1 MKEKALAN
9 LVLGSSGF
17 VGKPLC
23 EFLQTIGES
32 VVTFDIQESQEMDA
46 RLAQLPLDGI
56 DRVYFLAWEVGGAKY
71 LYKEDIQQ
79 RQFNW
84 NLQIMLNV
92 MPQLSEMN
100 IPFLFVSSQLAEETD
115 TAYGVTKRLG
125 EVWTEILSGVRVRLW
140 NVYGGY
146 ETTSERSHAV
156 SDFVWQALEKGRI
169 EMLTTGE
176 EQRQFIYIDD
186 VCNGFRQAME
196 SAPRDIYDITSFEW
210 VRILDV
216 ARVIAD
222 LTGAEVIP
230 GQAIGR
236 TPNTPL
242 KGKLPGWNATV
253 PLRQG
258 LSLMINRYRNELS
271 KGGG

>member
-1 MKEKALAN
+1 MKENVLTN

-23 EFLQTIGES
+23 DYLRSIGEK
-32 VVTFDIQESQEMDA
+32 VVTFDIQESREMDA
-46 RLAQLPLDGI
+46 RSAQLSLDRI

-79 RQFNW
+79 KQFNW

-92 MPQLSEMN
+92 MPQLSEKN
-100 IPFLFVSSQLAEETD
+100 IPFLFISSQLAEETD

-146 ETTSERSHAV
+146 ETTSERSHVV

-176 EQRQFIYIDD
+176 EKRQFIYIDD
-186 VCNGFRQAME
+186 VCKGFRQAME
-196 SAPRDIYDITSFEW
+196 SASRDIHDITSFEW
-210 VRILDV
+210 VRVLDV
-216 ARVIAD
+216 AQTIAE

-230 GQAIGR
+230 GSANGR
-236 TPNTPL
+236 TPVTPL

-253 PLRQG
+253 PLKQG
-258 LSLMINRYRNELS
+258 LSLMIERYRNELS
-271 KGGG
+271 EGGR